1 MTAHQSDEP
10 ELDLEQVSAAI
21 SKKTIVRRR
30 PTRPRGGP
38 RFYTAAEAGE
48 LLGTSTVT
56 IYRAVR
62 DGELPG
68 VRIRGRVI
76 VPAKALEALAD
87 ATVDADDQPSD
98 AMRLRERA

>member
-1 MTAHQSDEP
+1 MTAHQSKDEP
-10 ELDLEQVSAAI
+10 LDLDELAAAL
-21 SKKTIVRRR
+21 SKKTIK
-30 PTRPRGGP
+30 RPRPAKPRSGP
-38 RFYTAAEAGE
+38 RFYSAAEAAA

-76 VPAKALEALAD
+76 VPAKAIEALAEPS
-87 ATVDADDQPSD
+87 VDADDQPAD
-98 AMRLRERA
+98 AARLRERA

>member
-1 MTAHQSDEP
+1 MTAQQSSNEP
-10 ELDLEQVSAAI
+10 LDLDELAAAL
-21 SKKTIVRRR
+21 SKRTIKRRR
-30 PTRPRGGP
+30 ATKPGGP
-38 RFYTAAEAGE
+38 RFYSAAEAAA

-76 VPAKALEALAD
+76 VPANVIEALANP
-87 ATVDADDQPSD
+87 TLDADDQSSG
-98 AMRLRERA
+98 AARLHERA